1 VRKNVMQASPRMTRW
16 KPAPSTRLRA
26 LEIIAAHPSGCTEA
40 MLAAHDIPT
49 EFLVDLVQ
57 SGLVVARMERV
68 DEEDGFFEVVRL
80 WISAAGELVAGR
92 TLVAAIAG
100 NHRHSTR
107 LWVASDLGETEPL
120 WPQHGRGRPWSEPGP
135 FPLPDQKPVDCGK
148 IRTAGATSEER
159 APTAQRYPGVVPKRH
174 G

>member
-1 VRKNVMQASPRMTRW
+1 
-16 KPAPSTRLRA
+16 

-100 NHRHSTR
+100 NQG
-107 LWVASDLGETEPL
+107 LP
-120 WPQHGRGRPWSEPGP
+120 RP
-135 FPLPDQKPVDCGK
+135 C
-148 IRTAGATSEER
+148 
-159 APTAQRYPGVVPKRH
+159 
-174 G
+174 